1 METAVNRGGSHQ
13 NPSRKECRPVYP
25 NGRDGE
31 LLEQIR
37 SVSRRKGELQQ
48 QEVELRARMLAME
61 IHRGFEFRRCADY
74 ENAAATLQE
83 QLREKERSLREMER
97 KLEEKDRE
105 LQGLIARAQ
114 EMDALQSSTN
124 HSLQAELQER
134 DEQYNLLWLS
144 CQRHFA
150 ELERLHMHKVQE
162 LQDELAN
169 LKDRGGSKTN
179 FNGASQNSGNQTE
192 KRDVDLVNP
201 LHSFAMHQQENT
213 QGPSPQVA
221 QSVLLQQKAV
231 PASSEMLKQKHVH
244 PSHGVH
250 PSVSSDAK
258 SEYQMT
264 ANGQSPAQGCLNV
277 QTGHGAQYGS
287 TTPPP
292 HVNEQEA
299 NGQVSPGDQN
309 GSNSIVHETLVSA
322 ERNLESALLDE
333 RSLLACI
340 VRSIPTGGRIRI
352 SSTLP
357 NRLGKM
363 LAPLQW
369 HDYRKKYGEL
379 KDFVARHLELFVIEE
394 DYIQVREGAHNIVA
408 ASASAAVGKV
418 AASSS
423 PNSVYVAMTPMAQS
437 QGIKKND
444 KTGQTGRQSSD
455 YMASQQRKL

>member
-13 NPSRKECRPVYP
+13 NPSRKEWRPVYP

-61 IHRGFEFRRCADY
+61 IHRGFESRRCADY

-105 LQGLIARAQ
+105 LQGWIARAQ

-150 ELERLHMHKVQE
+150 ELERLHMHKVQQ

-192 KRDVDLVNP
+192 KRDVDLQAGQVNP
-201 LHSFAMHQQENT
+201 LHSFVMHQQENT
-213 QGPSPQVA
+213 RGPSPQVA
-221 QSVLLQQKAV
+221 QSVLLQQKA
-231 PASSEMLKQKHVH
+231 SSEMLKQNHVH
-244 PSHGVH
+244 PSQGAHALI
-250 PSVSSDAK
+250 SSD
-258 SEYQMT
+258 QMT
-264 ANGQSPAQGCLNV
+264 ANGQSPAQGYLNV
-277 QTGHGAQYGS
+277 QTGHGAQY
-287 TTPPP
+287 PPP
-292 HVNEQEA
+292 PVNEQEA

-309 GSNSIVHETLVSA
+309 GSNSIVHETLVSSGKV
-322 ERNLESALLDE
+322 ERNLEGALLDE
-333 RSLLACI
+333 RSLLACV

-379 KDFVARHLELFVIEE
+379 EDFVARHLELFVIEE
-394 DYIQVREGAHNIVA
+394 DYIQVREGVQKIVA

-455 YMASQQRKL
+455 YMAPQQRKL